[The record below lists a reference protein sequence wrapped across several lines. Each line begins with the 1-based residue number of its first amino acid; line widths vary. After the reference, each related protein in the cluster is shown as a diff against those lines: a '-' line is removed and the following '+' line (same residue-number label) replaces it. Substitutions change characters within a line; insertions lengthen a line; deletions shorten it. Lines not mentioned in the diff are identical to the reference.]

1 MVTTANPPPKGD
13 QITIKSKT
21 IKEIIEME
29 AKTPQFP
36 QMLIREI
43 AIRCGCTPNKVSGYL
58 RKHNIQ
64 PVGSILPNAKAHH
77 PSNLYEFTPY
87 MEDYLLSI
95 HKSGA
100 PVAEYEKERIAKGWL
115 TIYEVAAAW
124 NCSCYKAFNILTES
138 NAPIRW
144 EYGNPY
150 NGRKFYKMP
159 EHTSRD
165 PSKVHYNNVKED
177 DWLDS
182 VRSKEVKDMVL
193 DERRGKSLIG
203 KRVTIQEGRR
213 VFSAMLVAYN
223 MCWFIIR
230 INGKDDKFRH
240 NEAKVLK
247 EAE

>member
-1 MVTTANPPPKGD
+1 
-13 QITIKSKT
+13 
-21 IKEIIEME
+21 ME

-159 EHTSRD
+159 EHPSRD

-193 DERRGKSLIG
+193 DERKWRGM
-203 KRVTIQEGRR
+203 VGRR
-213 VFSAMLVAYN
+213 VAVKMKRNGVKFECVLLRYS
-223 MCWFIIR
+223 MCWFDVR
-230 INGKDDKFRH
+230 RDNGRVETYKH
-240 NEAKVLK
+240 NEAKVVE
-247 EAE
+247 EAK